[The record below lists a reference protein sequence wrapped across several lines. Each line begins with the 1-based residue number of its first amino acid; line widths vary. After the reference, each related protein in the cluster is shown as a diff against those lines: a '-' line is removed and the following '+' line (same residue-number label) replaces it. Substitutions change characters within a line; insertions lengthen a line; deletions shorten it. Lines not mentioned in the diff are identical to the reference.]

1 MKGKTAFI
9 NTERF
14 VKEGKWPPSMRLV
27 NELRRAYLDRISDI
41 DEGEIPG
48 DVVPTGF
55 PTLDCVLSGGMHQG
69 HLIVLAGRPG
79 MGKTALA
86 QQIAVNVA
94 EGGRS
99 AIFYSLEMSSLEV
112 MERVISRHSGISVP
126 HLKMADLTLVGYSLL
141 LEAIESFGNL
151 PLLVDDA
158 SFDVDTM
165 IKNAKTA
172 TDCLAALKLPP
183 LGAIFVDY
191 LQLIGSKAKNSAQ
204 NISQIIAAF
213 KRLAR
218 ELNVAVVV
226 LSQLSR
232 DLETRHDRRPRMS
245 DLSESASIEEDADLI
260 LFIYRDEYYNLRSA
274 DKGVAEI
281 IVAKNRYGTV
291 TNVRLVFIGERILFV
306 DSAHK

>member
-1 MKGKTAFI
+1 MKGKPAFI

-55 PTLDCVLSGGMHQG
+55 PSLDGVLSGGMHQG

-94 EGGRS
+94 GGGRS

-126 HLKMADLTLVGYSLL
+126 HLKMADLTPVDYSLL
-141 LEAIESFGNL
+141 VEAIESFGKL

-165 IKNAKTA
+165 IKNARMA

-191 LQLIGSKAKNSAQ
+191 LQLIGSKTKNSAQ
-204 NISQIIAAF
+204 NINQDIAAF

-226 LSQLSR
+226 LSQLSH
-232 DLETRHDRRPRMS
+232 DLEMRHDRRPRIS

-281 IVAKNRYGTV
+281 IVAKNRYSAV
-291 TNVRLVFIGERILFV
+291 TKVHFVFLGERILFR
-306 DSAHK
+306 DIAHK